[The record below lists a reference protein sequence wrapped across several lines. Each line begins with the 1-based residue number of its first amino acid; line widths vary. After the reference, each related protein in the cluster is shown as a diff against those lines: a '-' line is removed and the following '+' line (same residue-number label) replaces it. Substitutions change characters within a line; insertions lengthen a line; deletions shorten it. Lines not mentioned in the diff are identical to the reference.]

1 MSHIE
6 YFNQETSSSLDAS
19 VARLEQA
26 ISIFLQLV
34 YGEEP
39 LEFNTQAPISDRIGA
54 VADVIE
60 GLA

>member
-6 YFNQETSSSLDAS
+6 YFTQENHASLDAAVS
-19 VARLEQA
+19 RLEQA
-26 ISIFLQLV
+26 IETYLQLV
-34 YGEEP
+34 YGESAE
-39 LEFNTQAPISDRIGA
+39 LDNSTSIDYRIGA

>member
-6 YFNQETSSSLDAS
+6 YFTQESNSGLESNVT
-19 VARLEQA
+19 RLEQA
-26 ISIFLQLV
+26 IDSFLQLV
-34 YGEEP
+34 YGEPAE
-39 LEFNTQAPISDRIGA
+39 LDSSASLADRIAA

>member
-6 YFNQETSSSLDAS
+6 YFGQDAASSIEYNI
-19 VARLEQA
+19 ARLEVA
-26 ISIFLQLV
+26 VDSYMQLV
-34 YGEEP
+34 YGEPAE
-39 LEFNTQAPISDRIGA
+39 LDSSLSLSDRIAA